1 MVKGGYKPDNTD
13 MLLRYRFQEK
23 VLFFLLFI
31 YIEIRRMKK
40 CQPSRMVGLKVKD
53 GIGRRFVKLFPS
65 SNFCIFLLKRK
76 VENSVGVAKY

>member
-40 CQPSRMVGLKVKD
+40 CQPSRKIGLKVKD
-53 GIGRRFVKLFPS
+53 GIGRRFEKLFP
-65 SNFCIFLLKRK
+65 IFN
-76 VENSVGVAKY
+76 VVSYCW